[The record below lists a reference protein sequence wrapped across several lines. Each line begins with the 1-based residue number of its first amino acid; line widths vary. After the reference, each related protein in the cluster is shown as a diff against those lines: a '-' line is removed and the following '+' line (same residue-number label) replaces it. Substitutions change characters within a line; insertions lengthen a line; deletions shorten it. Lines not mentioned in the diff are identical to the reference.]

1 MRKTRDRDDLRRL
14 AEAAARL
21 KEGRQLLSMTVY
33 AIQHG
38 RRTPDQVRGV
48 LDRSSRAIR
57 RNQIVR
63 SRWTQL
69 HAVH

>member
-1 MRKTRDRDDLRRL
+1 MRKEDRDDDSIL

-21 KEGRQLLSMTVY
+21 REGRQALSMTLY

-38 RRTPDQVRGV
+38 RRTPDQVRAV

-69 HAVH
+69 LAVH